1 MNWVLLRNS
10 LMVAGGTVVL
20 ATCMGWFVAARMI
33 STGEKRRRVLVLLSI
48 ITLALPPFLV
58 TNSWLDLLG
67 EAGAWRKWL
76 PVTVNTV
83 PGTVWVLALLLW
95 PISALTIFSAW
106 SRLETAQ
113 LESDL
118 AVRGWALMRH
128 LLMPLAWS
136 ALVPAGVVTFVLALN
151 NFAVPAILQSKVF
164 PAEVWIAF
172 NTSFDTS
179 AALKLSWPL
188 IVAPLLLL
196 VWLSRR
202 NVPWPRL
209 EMRVPGKLIKQQ
221 L

>member
-1 MNWVLLRNS
+1 M
-10 LMVAGGTVVL
+10 VL
-20 ATCMGWFVAARMI
+20 ATCMGWFVAAGMI
-33 STGEKRRRVLVLLSI
+33 STGEKRRRALVLLSI

-76 PVTVNTV
+76 PVTVNTL

-128 LLMPLAWS
+128 LLMPLAWP
-136 ALVPAGVVTFVLALN
+136 ALAYLP
-151 NFAVPAILQSKVF
+151 
-164 PAEVWIAF
+164 E
-172 NTSFDTS
+172 
-179 AALKLSWPL
+179 
-188 IVAPLLLL
+188 
-196 VWLSRR
+196 
-202 NVPWPRL
+202 
-209 EMRVPGKLIKQQ
+209 
-221 L
+221 